1 MAYQRKTSFYLGVNC
16 IICQSSPGVL
26 KNKVVEENQMP
37 EQVKCVLHNIKKSK
51 MFGSWDAF
59 NVAVTDSRCIFAKLT
74 ADLLKKAAAEANE
87 AGKAEG
93 KGFLGRW
100 GDQMSATMGY
110 GNRYMNYTPDQV
122 LQETKDNFAIN
133 FTDIKSIDFK
143 EKRRIQDA
151 GKIIHRIYGEVT
163 FDTAR
168 GKMVYMI
175 DGMPVDDIA
184 AMKVVIGGKVRG

>member
-1 MAYQRKTSFYLGVNC
+1 MA
-16 IICQSSPGVL
+16 
-26 KNKVVEENQMP
+26 

-51 MFGSWDAF
+51 MFGTPEAF
-59 NVAVTDSRCIFAKLT
+59 NVAVTDSRCIFARLT

-100 GDQMSATMGY
+100 GDQMAATMGY
-110 GNRYMNYTPDQV
+110 GNRYLNYTPDQV

-133 FTDIKSIDFK
+133 FAEIKSIDFK
-143 EKRRIQDA
+143 EKRRVQDA
-151 GKIIHRIYGEVT
+151 GAVFHRIYGEVT
-163 FDTAR
+163 FDTAQ
-168 GKMVYMI
+168 GKTTYLI

-184 AMKVVIGGKVRG
+184 AMKTIIGGKVRG

>member
-1 MAYQRKTSFYLGVNC
+1 MQ
-16 IICQSSPGVL
+16 
-26 KNKVVEENQMP
+26 
-37 EQVKCVLHNIKKSK
+37 EQVKCVLHNIKKSR
-51 MFGSWDAF
+51 MFGTPEVF

-100 GDQMSATMGY
+100 GDQLSATMGY
-110 GNRYMNYTPDQV
+110 GNRYISYTPEQV
-122 LQETKDNFAIN
+122 LQETAGNFAVS
-133 FTDIKSIDFK
+133 FADIKSIDFK
-143 EKRRIQDA
+143 EKRRVQDA

-163 FDTAR
+163 FDIAQ
-168 GKMVYMI
+168 GKTTYMI

-184 AMKVVIGGKVRG
+184 AMKAVIGAKVRG

>member
-1 MAYQRKTSFYLGVNC
+1 MSEQIKC
-16 IICQSSPGVL
+16 I
-26 KNKVVEENQMP
+26 
-37 EQVKCVLHNIKKSK
+37 LHNIKKTK
-51 MFGSWDAF
+51 MFGTPESF

-100 GDQMSATMGY
+100 GDQIAATMTY
-110 GNRYMNYTPDQV
+110 GDRYLQYIPEQV
-122 LQETKDNFAIN
+122 LQENKDNFAVT
-133 FTDIKSIDFK
+133 FTDIKSIEFK

-151 GKIIHRIYGEVT
+151 GSIIRRIYGEVT
-163 FDTAR
+163 FDTAQ
-168 GKMVYMI
+168 GKTTYQM

-184 AMKVVIGGKVRG
+184 AMKAVMGNKVRG